1 MRWIGIV
8 SLAPCLVAPIVAAE
22 DKARTVV
29 FAKDSLNKLP
39 KGWKADHTGKGGAGA
54 WKVVADDTS
63 PSKKGYVLSQ
73 TGQSPGPVF
82 NLCVADDTTHA
93 DVEVSVMFKANSG
106 KRDQGGGI
114 VWRYADAN
122 NYYVARF
129 NPLEDNYR
137 LYKVV
142 AGKRTQL
149 ATKENIKAPAGK
161 WYELTVRMT
170 GDRIECYFNGKKLLE
185 AKDATFQKAGKV
197 GLWTKADA
205 RTSFDQLVIT
215 GLKK

>member
-22 DKARTVV
+22 GKARTVF
-29 FAKDSLNKLP
+29 FAKDSLNNLP

-54 WKVVADDTS
+54 WKVVADDTA
-63 PSKKGYVLSQ
+63 PAKTGYVLSQ

-82 NLCVADDTTHA
+82 NLCTYDTSHT
-93 DVEVSVMFKANSG
+93 DVDLSVMFKADKG

-114 VWRYADAN
+114 AWRYLDAG

-142 AGKRTQL
+142 AGKRIQL
-149 ATKENIKAPAGK
+149 ETKENLKFPAGK
-161 WYELTVRMT
+161 WHALRVKMT
-170 GDRIECYFNGKKLLE
+170 GAQIECYLNGKKYLE
-185 AKDATFQKAGKV
+185 AKDETYQK
-197 GLWTKADA
+197 
-205 RTSFDQLVIT
+205 
-215 GLKK
+215 

>member
-8 SLAPCLVAPIVAAE
+8 SLAPCLVAPPVAAE
-22 DKARTVV
+22 EKARTVT
-29 FAKDSLNKLP
+29 FSKDSLNELP

-54 WKVVADDTS
+54 WKVVADDTA
-63 PSKKGYVLSQ
+63 PSKKSYVLSQ

-142 AGKRTQL
+142 AGKRIQL
-149 ATKENIKAPAGK
+149 ETKEKLTAASGK
-161 WYELTVRMT
+161 WHNLRVKMT
-170 GDRIECYFNGKKLLE
+170 GDRIECYLNGKKLLE
-185 AKDATFQKAGKV
+185 ARDATFQKAGKV